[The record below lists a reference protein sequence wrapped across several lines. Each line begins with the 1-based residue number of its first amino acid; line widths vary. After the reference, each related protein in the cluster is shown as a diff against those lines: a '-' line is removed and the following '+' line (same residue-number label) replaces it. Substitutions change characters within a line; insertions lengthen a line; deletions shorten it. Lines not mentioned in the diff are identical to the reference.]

1 MKSFI
6 RLLIAVAAVL
16 SAAFM
21 GANLIINNSNEG
33 GSGRPYR
40 VEADRIALKIE
51 KGEDYSLSDYSTIT
65 AVEKQ
70 TDAFKSG
77 NSDYLV
83 KEINGELYRFDY
95 EYNHKSGNTAML
107 FNICFGV
114 AAAVIFG
121 VLFWIYFVI
130 IRPFNKISGYPAE
143 LAKGNLTIP
152 LRQSKGRYFSKFLWG
167 LDLLREKL
175 EKQKADELALQK
187 QNKTMVLSLSHDIK
201 TPLGVI
207 ELYAKA
213 LEKGL
218 YKDEDKK
225 RETAVAINS
234 KCEDIRKY
242 VDEISKTAREDFMDL
257 QVNNGEFYLSKL
269 IADVKRFYTDKLDL
283 LKTDFYIQSYS
294 DCLLAG
300 DRERAVEVLQN
311 IIENAIK
318 YGDGKTIALSFE
330 KEDGCLL
337 VHVINSGCT
346 LNESD
351 LPHIFES
358 FWRGSN
364 VGGNSGS
371 GLGLYICRT
380 LMHKM
385 NGEIY
390 AEIEDDNITVTAVF
404 FFF

>member
-143 LAKGNLTIP
+143 LGNLIAEHIGSP
-152 LRQSKGRYFSKFLWG
+152 KGIQRMISYLYHERPDKVELIVDEMLAIKSDVDRWRELKETEQTNIAYNNVLNSG
-167 LDLLREKL
+167 LD
-175 EKQKADELALQK
+175 D
-187 QNKTMVLSLSHDIK
+187 
-201 TPLGVI
+201 
-207 ELYAKA
+207 
-213 LEKGL
+213 
-218 YKDEDKK
+218 
-225 RETAVAINS
+225 
-234 KCEDIRKY
+234 
-242 VDEISKTAREDFMDL
+242 
-257 QVNNGEFYLSKL
+257 
-269 IADVKRFYTDKLDL
+269 
-283 LKTDFYIQSYS
+283 
-294 DCLLAG
+294 
-300 DRERAVEVLQN
+300 
-311 IIENAIK
+311 
-318 YGDGKTIALSFE
+318 
-330 KEDGCLL
+330 
-337 VHVINSGCT
+337 
-346 LNESD
+346 
-351 LPHIFES
+351 
-358 FWRGSN
+358 
-364 VGGNSGS
+364 
-371 GLGLYICRT
+371 
-380 LMHKM
+380 
-385 NGEIY
+385 
-390 AEIEDDNITVTAVF
+390 
-404 FFF
+404 

>member
-201 TPLGVI
+201 RLW
-207 ELYAKA
+207 A
-213 LEKGL
+213 
-218 YKDEDKK
+218 
-225 RETAVAINS
+225 
-234 KCEDIRKY
+234 
-242 VDEISKTAREDFMDL
+242 
-257 QVNNGEFYLSKL
+257 
-269 IADVKRFYTDKLDL
+269 
-283 LKTDFYIQSYS
+283 
-294 DCLLAG
+294 
-300 DRERAVEVLQN
+300 
-311 IIENAIK
+311 
-318 YGDGKTIALSFE
+318 
-330 KEDGCLL
+330 
-337 VHVINSGCT
+337 
-346 LNESD
+346 
-351 LPHIFES
+351 
-358 FWRGSN
+358 
-364 VGGNSGS
+364 
-371 GLGLYICRT
+371 
-380 LMHKM
+380 
-385 NGEIY
+385 
-390 AEIEDDNITVTAVF
+390 
-404 FFF
+404 